1 MNITEYDSMLKRMEE
16 KPAYI
21 GYTEILRLD
30 EMLTAAGI
38 AHRKERLFDGWIIYY
53 LGKRGKRGQMIGEAI
68 ERVSSYGARHDRI
81 EVWGFNLH
89 DPQGWLSAEEA
100 LEYFEKWEKKYGKHA
115 SN

>member
-1 MNITEYDSMLKRMEE
+1 
-16 KPAYI
+16 
-21 GYTEILRLD
+21 
-30 EMLTAAGI
+30 
-38 AHRKERLFDGWIIYY
+38 
-53 LGKRGKRGQMIGEAI
+53 MIGEAI
-68 ERVSSYGARHDRI
+68 EHVSSYGSRHNRI